1 MRFRYLLDNLI
12 VDEPM
17 GWDQLSKV
25 IKRDKNQG
33 SILVT
38 QDADLSF
45 IGTGYDYLFDK
56 LVNDGFCSS
65 IDCKIQITTDGGN
78 IWTNYYEGIIYIS
91 SVEFD
96 RKNNIAKT
104 KVFDNSYNSKIDNNK
119 SIGAFLYGERSKND
133 VAITPIPY
141 QTIEYFKVTTG
152 AYIAQDFSGG
162 STHTGAAY
170 KPFDAMKFLIEFM
183 SDGEL
188 TFSSSV
194 FDTGG
199 EYEGYLLTHG
209 RAIELADQSLTDS
222 LGNPIPPCTE
232 SVWKEYWDKVS
243 WETLFKEY
251 RNRFNLCFAVD
262 KSTTPISIRVEKES
276 YFRDNNILFSALYID
291 ELKTKVDESKLYS
304 KVGFGQGGSQDAQGT
319 SFPFNIDFVG
329 FKTEE
334 FQVVGTCNVD
344 SSLSLQT
351 GFNSNSNDIEYLLTN
366 GVIDTADWDR
376 QIFIVQCT
384 YDTGINWKA
393 DEFQILG
400 PPFWY
405 YNSGITNSSIS
416 SRFLGAIPN
425 SIASYIQPLD
435 VEFTARHYPTSIF
448 YYAAALSSTVITF
461 TDVIS
466 NPSGAYDGS
475 QYFVCPRTG
484 IFTFAF
490 DYYGNQ
496 YTSLLGYFRIERY
509 DATLST
515 LLSYVYLDQ
524 IPTTPANPS
533 HFRQYTGSLI
543 ANAGDKIGVF
553 IANPNTLAM
562 INISILS
569 GTYSGLTRD
578 TIFSCT
584 SSSLTGGNYQYHN
597 PEDISIYKNEF
608 TYPLSV
614 SDMDTIVAN
623 VKGLIEFST
632 DGGITKEY
640 GWIESIKQ
648 DVKTGLGQ
656 FVLTSS
662 KKLNR
667 DGH

>member
-133 VAITPIPY
+133 KAITPIPY
-141 QTIEYFKVTTG
+141 QTIEYFTVTTG
-152 AYIAQDFSGG
+152 AYITQDFSGG

-232 SVWKEYWDKVS
+232 AVWKEYWDKVS
-243 WETLFKEY
+243 WEILFKEY
-251 RNRFNLCFAVD
+251 RNRFNLAFAVD
-262 KSTTPISIRVEKES
+262 KTTTPISIRVEKES
-276 YFRDNNILFSALYID
+276 YFRENNILFSALNID

-304 KVGFGQGGSQDAQGT
+304 KVEIAQSGTQNLQGT
-319 SFPFNIDFVG
+319 TFPFNADIVG
-329 FKTEE
+329 FKSEE
-334 FQVVGTCNVD
+334 FPVIGTCNID

-366 GVIDTADWDR
+366 GVIDTEDWDR

-393 DEFQILG
+393 DKGSWLGSLGFFYNELINNSNIL
-400 PPFWY
+400 
-405 YNSGITNSSIS
+405 
-416 SRFLGAIPN
+416 SRFVGSVPN
-425 SIASYIQPLD
+425 SLSQYVSSSNLFRASRTPGIGTLFPLISNEPVQFDDDFSGDNFDINNNYGNGTIQGNPVSALNSRCSFPFNAVSTFSVFIETIIGALPGNVTVTIKRYDSLNVLLSFTQKIISFPSGLNVNNYFNLIPIYSEPTDYLTCDITFGNNIQPD
-435 VEFTARHYPTSIF
+435 TSGKMF
-448 YYAAALSSTVITF
+448 WECKSTGF
-461 TDVIS
+461 
-466 NPSGAYDGS
+466 DGIV
-475 QYFVCPRTG
+475 Q
-484 IFTFAF
+484 
-490 DYYGNQ
+490 DY
-496 YTSLLGYFRIERY
+496 
-509 DATLST
+509 
-515 LLSYVYLDQ
+515 
-524 IPTTPANPS
+524 
-533 HFRQYTGSLI
+533 
-543 ANAGDKIGVF
+543 
-553 IANPNTLAM
+553 
-562 INISILS
+562 
-569 GTYSGLTRD
+569 
-578 TIFSCT
+578 
-584 SSSLTGGNYQYHN
+584 N

-614 SDMDTIVAN
+614 SEMDAIASN